1 MRFLQLPAVTAAA
14 LLASLPVAH
23 ADPAAEAF
31 LHSIYD
37 AYDGENGGGV
47 MLDDVAL
54 PNYFTPHLVGL
65 IQDDIKT
72 AQANSEVPKLD
83 GDPFIDAQDWK
94 ISGLDIK
101 VEDRDTSHALGTVTY
116 KNFDQLQVMKLD
128 LVKGANGW
136 RIEEISGPRGKLT
149 AIFQH

>member
-1 MRFLQLPAVTAAA
+1 MRFLRIPTIAVAV
-14 LLASLPVAH
+14 LLASLAAAH

-37 AYDGENGGGV
+37 AYSGENGGGV
-47 MLDDVAL
+47 MLDDAAL

-72 AQANSEVPKLD
+72 AEANSEVPKLD

-94 ISGLDIK
+94 ISDLDIK
-101 VEDRDTSHALGTVTY
+101 VEDKDASHALGAVNY
-116 KNFDQLQVMKLD
+116 KNFDQPQVMKLD
-128 LVKGANGW
+128 LVKGADGW
-136 RIEEISGPRGKLT
+136 RIEEITGPTGKLT